1 MSLSNALLGP
11 MDCAA
16 TLSKDESAIKTLI
29 IHRDPLV
36 ADSIRNVLG
45 LLSGY
50 EVVADCVSGSEAV
63 EAIARHNPQV
73 ILLDLQVP
81 KVEMLGTQN
90 LRKLNPL
97 ILFFVAPQSHLSTR
111 LTKKESEFV
120 LTKFGEEEGLR
131 LAAEANRLFSVSA
144 RRKSQQVLRLFLG
157 KPKNSRAGRFAFKSG
172 RDLVVLDLNEIVSI
186 ESSENHSRV
195 HTLVA
200 SYESRHSLA
209 SLAAGLNPKLFYRV
223 SASAVVNVNFIRELS
238 CAWGME
244 KFAVLQDGRQLRVT
258 KAYGD
263 HLKKIID
270 ASWGS
275 R

>member
-1 MSLSNALLGP
+1 
-11 MDCAA
+11 
-16 TLSKDESAIKTLI
+16 
-29 IHRDPLV
+29 
-36 ADSIRNVLG
+36 
-45 LLSGY
+45 
-50 EVVADCVSGSEAV
+50 VVADCVSGSEAV

-73 ILLDLQVP
+73 ILLDIQVP

-97 ILFFVAPQSHLSTR
+97 ILFFVGPQSHLSTR
-111 LTKKESEFV
+111 LTRRESEFV
-120 LTKFGEEEGLR
+120 LTKFGEEESLHF
-131 LAAEANRLFSVSA
+131 AARASRLFSVSA
-144 RRKSQQVLRLFLG
+144 RRKSQQVLSLFLG
-157 KPKNSRAGRFAFKSG
+157 KPKNSRAGRLAFKSG

-195 HTLVA
+195 YTLVA
-200 SYESRHSLA
+200 SYDSRHSLA
-209 SLAAGLNPKLFYRV
+209 ALAAGLNPKLFYRV

-238 CAWGME
+238 CAWGTE
-244 KFAVLQDGRQLRVT
+244 KFAVLRDGRQLRVT

-263 HLKKIID
+263 HLKKMID